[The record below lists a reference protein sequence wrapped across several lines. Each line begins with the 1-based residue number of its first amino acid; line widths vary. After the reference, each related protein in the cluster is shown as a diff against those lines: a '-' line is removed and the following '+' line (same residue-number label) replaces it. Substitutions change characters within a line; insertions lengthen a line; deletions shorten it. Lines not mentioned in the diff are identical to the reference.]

1 MRKVLGECLSCG
13 GNIEVT
19 SLSCTRCETEVTG
32 RFAPCRFCDPRPET
46 ARFLELFVR
55 NRGNV
60 KEMERVLDI
69 AYWTIRNRIN
79 ELIAEL
85 GFETEEEEDTAQPR
99 HDILAMVH
107 RGELKAGQAAGLLNQ
122 IQSRQ
127 LFETRPVRDRA

>member
-69 AYWTIRNRIN
+69 AYRTIRNRIN
-79 ELIAEL
+79 ELTAEL
-85 GFETEEEEDTAQPR
+85 GFETEEEEDTTQPR

>member
-1 MRKVLGECLSCG
+1 M
-13 GNIEVT
+13 
-19 SLSCTRCETEVTG
+19 
-32 RFAPCRFCDPRPET
+32 
-46 ARFLELFVR
+46 ARL
-55 NRGNV
+55 
-60 KEMERVLDI
+60 LDI

-85 GFETEEEEDTAQPR
+85 GFETEEEEDTTQPR

-127 LFETRPVRDRA
+127 ILETRPDRDRALT

>member
-1 MRKVLGECLSCG
+1 MRRVLEKRLSCG

-32 RFAPCRFCDPRPET
+32 RFAPCRFCGLPPET
-46 ARFLELFVR
+46 ARFLGVFVR
-55 NRGNV
+55 NRGTV
-60 KEMERVLDI
+60 KEMERLLDI
-69 AYWTIRNRIN
+69 AYRTIRNRIN

-107 RGELKAGQAAGLLNQ
+107 RGELKAGQAAGLHSQ

-127 LFETRPVRDRA
+127 ALETRPVRDRA